1 MSVFASIAN
10 PGQDDDITEEL
21 TKMTISPPSKSE
33 NFFSSRSRSPR
44 GFKPPTIF
52 IPTEDVP
59 TEDVP
64 TEKDFINF
72 YFKDKD
78 RNENIKR
85 IYEKYM
91 EVKENFEKEKT
102 PHSYIDTNTVPKKQ
116 QSSAGWELVYKNKP
130 YAYNV
135 NSQKVT
141 LDIEGKTY
149 KDFIVNKDEY
159 ATIFMITL
167 EIAMQTMAYD
177 ILKSETDIII
187 PEITNHYLIDLN
199 EDNCRIIIEM
209 DYIEHK
215 DLQEGKVDKA
225 MKALDI
231 LRDHNIYHFDTH
243 NENIVQSVKDDQV
256 VILDFG
262 KAQITKTPDISST
275 SGLFKVHEDT
285 KDPIKF
291 NYNNW
296 ISKPKKTNNS
306 DNPDYIDSHIIK
318 NDIDFYGGKKTKSK
332 RKTKK
337 GKKKGKSKKTKKR
350 TYRKRK

>member
-1 MSVFASIAN
+1 MAEFASKPKPNMFN
-10 PGQDDDITEEL
+10 PTIVSNITDKDVDTEVEYITEGIRN
-21 TKMTISPPSKSE
+21 ISPRS
-33 NFFSSRSRSPR
+33 NNSSRLSHLTRNLSITPYEPE
-44 GFKPPTIF
+44 K
-52 IPTEDVP
+52 PTE
-59 TEDVP
+59 E
-64 TEKDFINF
+64 DFINF

-78 RNENIKR
+78 TNENIKR

-102 PHSYIDTNTVPKKQ
+102 PHAYIDTNTVPKKQ

-135 NSQKVT
+135 DSQKVT

-167 EIAMQTMAYD
+167 EIAMQKLAYD

-187 PEITNHYLIDLN
+187 PEITNHYLLDLKN
-199 EDNCRIIIEM
+199 ENCRIIIEM

-275 SGLFKVHEDT
+275 TGLFKVHEKK
-285 KDPIKF
+285 KDKIKF
-291 NYNNW
+291 DFKDW
-296 ISKPKKTNNS
+296 IERTKPNS
-306 DNPDYIDSHIIK
+306 QMIRDDV
-318 NDIDFYGGKKTKSK
+318 DFYGGKKTKSK
-332 RKTKK
+332 RKTRK
-337 GKKKGKSKKTKKR
+337 GKNKRKSKKTKKR

>member
-1 MSVFASIAN
+1 MSGFN
-10 PGQDDDITEEL
+10 PISNPPNTNDDENDNEVAEYMHN
-21 TKMTISPPSKSE
+21 MTISPTAPTASSPRSKSRLTVSVDSIE
-33 NFFSSRSRSPR
+33 N
-44 GFKPPTIF
+44 
-52 IPTEDVP
+52 PTE
-59 TEDVP
+59 E
-64 TEKDFINF
+64 DFINL

-78 RNENIKR
+78 TNENIKR

-102 PHSYIDTNTVPKKQ
+102 PHEYIDTNTVPKKQ

-135 NSQKVT
+135 DSQKVT

-167 EIAMQTMAYD
+167 EIAMHKLAYD

-187 PEITNHYLIDLN
+187 PEITNHYLLDLKN
-199 EDNCRIIIEM
+199 ENCRIIIEM

-243 NENIVQSVKDDQV
+243 NENIVQSVKNDQV

-291 NYNNW
+291 DYKKW

-306 DNPDYIDSHIIK
+306 DNPDYIDSQSVRAYV
-318 NDIDFYGGKKTKSK
+318 DFYGGKKTKSK
-332 RKTKK
+332 RKTRK
-337 GKKKGKSKKTKKR
+337 GKNKRKSKKTKKR

>member
-1 MSVFASIAN
+1 MAEFFKPITIPPNTNDDKNDNEVEEYMSN
-10 PGQDDDITEEL
+10 
-21 TKMTISPPSKSE
+21 MTISPTAPTAS
-33 NFFSSRSRSPR
+33 SPR
-44 GFKPPTIF
+44 HKSRLLTVSVDPIEK
-52 IPTEDVP
+52 PTE
-59 TEDVP
+59 E
-64 TEKDFINF
+64 DFINF

-78 RNENIKR
+78 TNENIKR

-102 PHSYIDTNTVPKKQ
+102 PRAYIDTNTVPKKQ

-135 NSQKVT
+135 DSQKVT

-167 EIAMQTMAYD
+167 EIAMQKLAYD

-187 PEITNHYLIDLN
+187 PEITNHYLLDLKN
-199 EDNCRIIIEM
+199 ENCRIIIEM

-243 NENIVQSVKDDQV
+243 NENIVQSVKNDQV

-275 SGLFKVHEDT
+275 SGLFKGYENIE
-285 KDPIKF
+285 DPIEF
-291 NYNNW
+291 NYKNW
-296 ISKPKKTNNS
+296 LKGKP
-306 DNPDYIDSHIIK
+306 PGDSQIIK
-318 NDIDFYGGKKTKSK
+318 NVIDFYGGKKNKSK
-332 RKTKK
+332 RKTRK